1 MWPPGTRNHIP
12 PHLRNFFQM
21 SSVLIQAECNFAARV
36 KGHLKAE
43 AQAST
48 FPSTA
53 SLMAPPPAQAL
64 RFIHW
69 PIGMWTRKNLI
80 NCK

>member
-48 FPSTA
+48 FSSTA
-53 SLMAPPPAQAL
+53 SLVAPLLPKL
-64 RFIHW
+64 SGLY
-69 PIGMWTRKNLI
+69 IGP
-80 NCK
+80 